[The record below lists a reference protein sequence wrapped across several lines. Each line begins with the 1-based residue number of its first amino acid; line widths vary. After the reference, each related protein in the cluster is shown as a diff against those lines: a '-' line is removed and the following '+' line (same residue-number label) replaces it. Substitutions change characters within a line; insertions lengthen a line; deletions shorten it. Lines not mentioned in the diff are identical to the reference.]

1 MLFLRNAGEAWGER
15 ARGANRRGAVYYAG
29 RVHESSAME
38 LSQLLTPDRVRVPLT
53 ATDKI
58 GIITQ
63 LIDVLSETGGVHDR
77 QAALDAV
84 LKREAERTTGI
95 GYGLAIPHGK
105 TDGCSRLV
113 MAAGKPAT
121 PVDFQSLDGRPV
133 TFVVLLLSPP
143 DQTGPHI
150 QALAKISRLMNIEDF
165 RQAVARTG
173 SAEELCRAIASHEAA
188 EVSGKS

>member
-1 MLFLRNAGEAWGER
+1 
-15 ARGANRRGAVYYAG
+15 
-29 RVHESSAME
+29 ME
-38 LSQLLTPDRVRVPLT
+38 LSTILTPDRIRVPL
-53 ATDKI
+53 AAPDKI
-58 GIITQ
+58 GVITE
-63 LIDVLSETGGVHDR
+63 LVGLLDGLKLLKNR

-84 LKREAERTTGI
+84 LRRESERTTGI

-105 TDGCSRLV
+105 TDGCPSLV
-113 MAAGKPAT
+113 MAAGKPGS

-165 RQAVARTG
+165 RTAVDKAG
-173 SAEELCRAIASHEAA
+173 SAQELHDAIARYEAA
-188 EVSGKS
+188 DSAGKLMGR